1 MEPSTIQNVH
11 QHKNTN
17 HDPQLHNTDTD
28 FAFNFSYQLNQPS
41 ITAADELFD
50 CGKIKPLDPSP
61 HCPQPPS
68 CSPKTHNKN
77 YIKSLPFCPQNQTTT
92 TTKHKLV
99 SDILSEDIKVTKND
113 FSLTSPFGFIW
124 YNKWNLKN
132 LLLFRSTSEG
142 SAVIA
147 NDVKNS
153 SFRSTDGSVGSTSR
167 KMKRKVSAHELH
179 YTANRAVAKEMRRK
193 TFLPYKA
200 GLLGCLGFG
209 HNLQDISSRGRL

>member
-1 MEPSTIQNVH
+1 MEPSTQNDAH
-11 QHKNTN
+11 ENKNIDQDQQH
-17 HDPQLHNTDTD
+17 DIDTD
-28 FAFNFSYQLNQPS
+28 FAFDLIGHLDQPLVTS
-41 ITAADELFD
+41 ADELFD
-50 CGKIKPLDPSP
+50 GGKIKPLDPSQ
-61 HCPQPPS
+61 HSPQP
-68 CSPKTHNKN
+68 PKTHNKN
-77 YIKSLPFCPQNQTTT
+77 YIKPLPYYPQNQAIR

-99 SDILSEDIKVTKND
+99 SEILSDDIKVTKNEL
-113 FSLTSPFGFIW
+113 SLASPFGFIW

-147 NDVKNS
+147 NDAKNS

-167 KMKRKVSAHELH
+167 RIKRKVSAHEIH

-193 TFLPYKA
+193 TFLPYKS